1 MENKDWREEFDEKY
15 HYQKGVELLLKS
27 PNHFQT
33 YDVTKGI
40 ISFIESLLK
49 SKQEEIE
56 KAIKSMKKNPKKD
69 IVYCTSYELA
79 LDDLKPIIS
88 NLLK

>member
-1 MENKDWREEFDEKY
+1 MENKDWRKEFDEK
-15 HYQKGVELLLKS
+15 
-27 PNHFQT
+27 FF
-33 YDVTKGI
+33 TKETFDWKNPTPSEI
-40 ISFIESLLK
+40 KEFIAESLLK

-56 KAIKSMKKNPKKD
+56 RAMDEMRKNPKKD

>member
-1 MENKDWREEFDEKY
+1 MENK
-15 HYQKGVELLLKS
+15 
-27 PNHFQT
+27 
-33 YDVTKGI
+33 
-40 ISFIESLLK
+40 SLLK

-56 KAIKSMKKNPKKD
+56 RAMDEMRKNPKKD
-69 IVYCTSYELA
+69 IVYCTSYKLA